1 MNDFIREVKEKLNN
15 LEMTSNGEHIKT
27 IEVRKLSSKLYK
39 ELDDKSKENVF
50 NKCSELLEQ
59 HNWAMGVIAYDF
71 AYRVRKQY
79 DEDTFSIF
87 ESWLIKYVCGWGD
100 CDDFCTHAFGD
111 LIIQKPELIAK
122 IKLWTERKDFWMRRA
137 AAVILIPSIQKD
149 SYGEVYATEI
159 ADLLMNDE
167 NILVLKGYGWMLK
180 VLSTKKPDKVY
191 NYLVRNKEIMP
202 RVSFRYATEKMDRN
216 MKKELMKL

>member
-1 MNDFIREVKEKLNN
+1 
-15 LEMTSNGEHIKT
+15 
-27 IEVRKLSSKLYK
+27 
-39 ELDDKSKENVF
+39 
-50 NKCSELLEQ
+50 
-59 HNWAMGVIAYDF
+59 
-71 AYRVRKQY
+71 
-79 DEDTFSIF
+79 
-87 ESWLIKYVCGWGD
+87 
-100 CDDFCTHAFGD
+100 
-111 LIIQKPELIAK
+111 
-122 IKLWTERKDFWMRRA
+122 MRRA